1 MAFISSLSGSA
12 VAFILPAFFHLVI
25 KQQEL
30 KLYHYIFDISVLIFG
45 FLAAAL
51 GLVYSGKSLFE
62 GLFHSHSVK

>member
-1 MAFISSLSGSA
+1 MAFISSLTGSA
-12 VAFILPAFFHLVI
+12 IAFILPVIFHLVI
-25 KQQEL
+25 KQHEL

-62 GLFHSHSVK
+62 DLFHHHSNK